1 MRLLVILTALA
12 LTGCASDAP
21 IFRPHAS
28 HYRSYDPCIKCGE
41 RFQQIP
47 NFENE
52 AQIRW
57 ARGERW

>member
-1 MRLLVILTALA
+1 MRFIVLA
-12 LTGCASDAP
+12 VVLAVTGCASDVP
-21 IFRPHAS
+21 LFRPYANQ
-28 HYRSYDPCIKCGE
+28 YRPYDPCIKCGE
-41 RFQQIP
+41 RWQQIP